1 VLEILINNFNNIKYY
16 YFFLLILFIFTPYLF
31 SYFIKKKI
39 LKNYISIQRSHNDE
53 IARFGGL
60 IIFLFIFF
68 LNLFELKIKF
78 INQILISSL
87 PLIIV
92 SLKEDIFQ
100 NTTTLLRMTCMIL
113 TIFIFFNLNKTNFP
127 QIDFLIIKDILNI
140 YVLAFLFFSFSVLV
154 IINGMN
160 FIDGLNGLFTLNLIC
175 QLFAMFYLSI
185 VFKDFEYQIIIS
197 SMIITMFIFLLFNLP
212 FGKIFLGDLGA
223 YFLALLMS
231 MLIINFFGKY
241 TEILSW
247 NAILILFYPAFEL
260 LFSFIRKIYFEKK
273 NPMESDHKHLHSL
286 MYRYFLKKSKNKQY
300 SNNISSILLFV
311 FWSSPL
317 LVFFTYKRID
327 LIISVILFL
336 IIIYISTY
344 IFFLSKLKK

>member
-1 VLEILINNFNNIKYY
+1 MLEILINNFKDIKYY
-16 YFFLLILFIFTPYLF
+16 YLSLFIFFCFTPYLF
-31 SYFIKKKI
+31 SYLIKKKI
-39 LKNYISIQRSHNDE
+39 LKKYISIQRSHNYE

-60 IIFLFIFF
+60 IIILFIFF
-68 LNLFELKIKF
+68 INLFELKLNF
-78 INQILISSL
+78 IEHILISSL

-100 NTTTLLRMTCMIL
+100 NTTKFFRIMCMIF

-127 QIDFLIIKDILNI
+127 QIDILIIKDILNI
-140 YVLAFLFFSFSVLV
+140 HVISFLFFSFSVLV

-185 VFKDFEYQIIIS
+185 VFKDFEYQTLIS
-197 SMIITMFIFLLFNLP
+197 FIIITMFIYLFFNLP

-223 YFLALLMS
+223 YFLAFLMS

-247 NAILILFYPAFEL
+247 NAILILFYPSFEL

-273 NPMESDHKHLHSL
+273 NPLEPDHKHLHSI
-286 MYRYFLKKSKNKQY
+286 MYRYFLNKNKKKKY
-300 SNNISSILLFV
+300 SNNLSSILLFI

-317 LVFFTYKRID
+317 YILFIYKRLD

-336 IIIYISTY
+336 IIIYISAY
-344 IFFLSKLKK
+344 IFFLNKLKN